1 MEEQE
6 REWEGQEGRNRDRV
20 AGNAAEHEPCILNY
34 TSV

>member
-1 MEEQE
+1 MEERE
-6 REWEGQEGRNRDRV
+6 REWKGEEGRCGDRV